1 MRKRAFMKHLFL
13 LFILFAGC
21 ANAFA
26 LNDTTTI
33 PQGRKLFHDKIRSEQ
48 KLIDKA
54 DGKLDNIFHPN
65 NNEEINLRVT
75 DVLYRKVDELRFW
88 VEKNSD
94 IARSNDKIRYLRYIE
109 SMLKAFRI
117 SWKNRDISPVE
128 FPSLFENFEK
138 IFKSQIAGEGMLP
151 YIQKA
156 SYPVARINTNLFDDN
171 KDYAAAKNLVYLKY
185 TTLHPDKILQT
196 IRPYVNES
204 FADSLI
210 VVASERNPVQLYS
223 YAQSHTSL
231 EGGLIHRNTNS
242 MVTAVAKLSQTPNAL
257 FYFPFLDNILS
268 GKISLDSIKQF
279 VGDGE
284 KGYDNV
290 GYFKLL
296 VQTEIE
302 YFKRMA
308 PPGRDTPIAMFGANG
323 LREVLRGKAIQ
334 YFITPINELH
344 NQNNLAIRMRAIEP
358 LSPQELYY
366 MIVMG
371 ENDIYTSSYKHSFN
385 RMLQK
390 MGAKPRGDSLLQSVQ
405 FDYFKKFIK
414 MAANYNKL
422 DTFLKSMPQARSQ
435 VLMKAFVANLD
446 KTGTLEDAVDVADSY
461 SSINDPNLLR
471 TIFSYVTENEQQSIA
486 TNDARGKIIYGLLKN
501 IFLSADSA
509 NKIDLTAIL
518 GIPSIYEID
527 NKSLQDEK
535 GNVVQQV
542 FFYGDEDGKMFF
554 TPFVNSYSSRKWK
567 VTMKK
572 EWVEI
577 KSLKGN
583 VWIFANRPLDNDANL
598 DDSAQV
604 HLNKYLGSVGMQPSV
619 VVHRGHSYWLP
630 RTVNR
635 MPGKA
640 KIILLGSCGGYKNL
654 SGILEVCPDAH
665 IISTKEIGKGDIN
678 QPITNYLNQ
687 AFIAGSPIVW
697 KNMWVA
703 LSKIF
708 MNDPNR
714 EVRESWEDY
723 IPPYKNLGAIF
734 IKAYNKRIEA
744 E

>member
-1 MRKRAFMKHLFL
+1 MRTIAFMKNLFL
-13 LFILFAGC
+13 FIFLFAGY
-21 ANAFA
+21 NHVYAFA
-26 LNDTTTI
+26 DTTTI
-33 PQGRKLFHDKIRSEQ
+33 PKGRQLFHNKIKSEQ

-54 DGKLDNIFHPN
+54 DGKPDNIFHPN

-75 DVLYRKVDELRFW
+75 DVLYRKVDDLRFW
-88 VEKNSD
+88 IENNSE
-94 IARSNDKIRYLRYIE
+94 IPSSNEKIRYLRYIE
-109 SMLKAFRI
+109 NILKTFRI
-117 SWKNRDISPVE
+117 SWKNREISPVE
-128 FPSLFENFEK
+128 FPALFDTFEK
-138 IFKSQIAGEGMLP
+138 IFKTHIAGEGMLTF
-151 YIQKA
+151 IET
-156 SYPVARINTNLFDDN
+156 STYPVAKILTNIFDDN
-171 KDYAAAKNLVYLKY
+171 KDYALAKNQVYLKY
-185 TTLHPDKILQT
+185 ATLNPDKILQT
-196 IRPYVNES
+196 IRPYVS
-204 FADSLI
+204 QPFADSLI
-210 VVASERNPVQLYS
+210 VIASERNPVQLYS
-223 YAQSHTSL
+223 YAQSHTSP
-231 EGGLIHRNTNS
+231 EGQLIQRNTNS
-242 MVTAVAKLSQTPNAL
+242 MVKAVAKLSQTPHAL

-268 GKISLDSIKQF
+268 GKVSLDSIKQF

-284 KGYDNV
+284 QGYDSI
-290 GYFKLL
+290 GYYKLL

-308 PPGRDTPIAMFGANG
+308 PPKRDTPVAMFGANG
-323 LREVLRGKAIQ
+323 LREVIKGKALQ
-334 YFITPINELH
+334 HFIIPINELH
-344 NQNNLAIRMRAIEP
+344 NQNNLAIRMKAIEQ

-390 MGAKPRGDSLLQSVQ
+390 MGAKPRGDSLLQNVH

-422 DTFLKSMPQARSQ
+422 DTFLKSMPPPRSE

-461 SSINDPNLLR
+461 SSINDPKLLK
-471 TIFSYVTENEQQSIA
+471 TIFTYVKENEEQSMA
-486 TNDARGKIIYGLLKN
+486 SGNVRGKIIYGILKN
-501 IFLSADSA
+501 IFLSADST
-509 NKIDLTAIL
+509 NKLDLTTTL

-527 NKSLQDEK
+527 NKNLQDEK
-535 GNVVQQV
+535 GNIVQQV

-554 TPFVNSYSSRKWK
+554 TPFVNAYTSRDWK

-583 VWIFANRPLDNDANL
+583 VWIFANRPLNNDANL
-598 DDSAQV
+598 DDSAQI
-604 HLNKYLGSVGMQPSV
+604 HLNKYLESVDMQPSV

-635 MPGKA
+635 MSGNA

-654 SGILEVCPDAH
+654 SDILEVCPDAH

-687 AFIAGSPIVW
+687 AFISGSPIIW
-697 KNMWVA
+697 KNMWTS
-703 LSKIF
+703 LSKVF
-708 MNDPNR
+708 MNDPNK

-734 IKAYNKRIEA
+734 LKAYNKKIEA

>member
-1 MRKRAFMKHLFL
+1 MKHIFL
-13 LFILFAGC
+13 LLILFATSVC
-21 ANAFA
+21 TFAF
-26 LNDTTTI
+26 NDTTTI
-33 PQGRKLFHDKIRSEQ
+33 PHGRQLFHDKIKTEQ

-54 DGKLDNIFHPN
+54 DGKQDNIFHSN
-65 NNEEINLRVT
+65 NNEEINLRLT

-88 VEKNSD
+88 VENNID
-94 IARSNDKIRYLRYIE
+94 ITSSNDKIRNLRYIE
-109 SMLKAFRI
+109 NMLKAFRI
-117 SWKNRDISPVE
+117 SWKNRDINPLE
-128 FPSLFENFEK
+128 FPSLFENFEN
-138 IFKSQIAGEGMLP
+138 IFKSQIMGEGMLP
-151 YIQKA
+151 YIQNA
-156 SYPVARINTNLFDDN
+156 SYPVAKINTNLFDEN
-171 KDYAAAKNLVYLKY
+171 KDYDEAKNIVYLKY
-185 TTLHPDKILQT
+185 TVLHPDKILQS
-196 IRPYVNES
+196 IRPFVNTS

-210 VVASERNPVQLYS
+210 VVASEHNPVQLYS
-223 YAQSHTSL
+223 YAQSYTSP
-231 EGGLIHRNTNS
+231 EGKLIHRNKNS
-242 MVTAVAKLSQTPNAL
+242 MVNAVAKLSQTPNAL

-268 GKISLDSIKQF
+268 GKLSLESIKQL

-284 KGYDNV
+284 EGYDSV

-296 VQTEIE
+296 VQTEIG
-302 YFKRMA
+302 YYKRMA
-308 PPGRDTPIAMFGANG
+308 PPLRDTPIAMFGANG
-323 LREVLRGKAIQ
+323 LREVLRGRAIQ
-334 YFITPINELH
+334 HFITPINELH
-344 NQNNLAIRMRAIEP
+344 NQNNLAIRMNAIEP
-358 LSPQELYY
+358 LSSQDLYY

-390 MGAKPRGDSLLQSVQ
+390 MGPKPRGDSLLQSVQ

-422 DTFLKSMPQARSQ
+422 DTFLKSMPQARSG

-446 KTGTLEDAVDVADSY
+446 KTGNLEDAVDVADSY
-461 SSINDPNLLR
+461 SSINNRNLLK
-471 TIFSYVTENEQQSIA
+471 TIFSYVKENEQQSIT
-486 TNDARGKIIYGLLKN
+486 TNYSRGKIIYGLLRN
-501 IFLSADSA
+501 IFLSADST
-509 NKIDLTAIL
+509 NKIDLTATL
-518 GIPSIYEID
+518 GIPSIYEIS
-527 NKSLQDEK
+527 NKTLQDEK

-554 TPFVNSYSSRKWK
+554 NPFVNSYSLKDWK
-567 VTMKK
+567 VTWKS

-577 KSLKGN
+577 KSLKSN

-604 HLNKYLGSVGMQPSV
+604 HLAKYLENVGMQPSV
-619 VVHRGHSYWLP
+619 VIHRGHSYWLP
-630 RTVNR
+630 RTVTR
-635 MPGKA
+635 MPGSA

-697 KNMWVA
+697 KNMWA
-703 LSKIF
+703 SLSKVF
-708 MNDPNR
+708 MNDPNK

-734 IKAYNKRIEA
+734 IKAYNKKIEA